1 MVKVYQPSFVY
12 IDHKF
17 QKDKA
22 IVTEKNKIVDILNP
36 DEAKQKYGDREVVDG
51 TGEIMIPGSIN
62 AHNHSFQS
70 LLRGIAADKP
80 FLEWRDQSLYKYS
93 PYLKAEDVYTGAAFA
108 FSEMM
113 KYGAT
118 TVCDYFYVH
127 NEGLESDEAI
137 IRAAKDVGIRLV
149 LARTMYDWN
158 GAPSGYVETVDQ
170 AVKNVK
176 HLAVKYQADDVVS
189 IVPAPHSLHA
199 ASTEMVKAGHRLA
212 QELDTKFHI
221 HVAEEPF
228 EVEQVQRE
236 TGMRPVEWLEHI
248 GVMKDGRMAAIHC
261 VWLNENEKNIMAENQ
276 AQLIYCPSSNMFL
289 SDGITDIPA
298 LMKKGVTI
306 GLGSDG
312 ACSNNRI
319 SVFEEMR
326 MCALLQKVHTLD
338 SLAVTYEDV
347 FKMGTL
353 QGAEILDIPAGKIKK
368 GYLADFVFLKMNDFS
383 MQPIS
388 GNAEQILPN
397 IVYSMQPSAIS
408 KVVVNGVE
416 RVSDGVVLSMP
427 EEQTIQK
434 VVKLMN
440 RMEVVSGRGTK

>member
-440 RMEVVSGRGTK
+440 QMEHSC